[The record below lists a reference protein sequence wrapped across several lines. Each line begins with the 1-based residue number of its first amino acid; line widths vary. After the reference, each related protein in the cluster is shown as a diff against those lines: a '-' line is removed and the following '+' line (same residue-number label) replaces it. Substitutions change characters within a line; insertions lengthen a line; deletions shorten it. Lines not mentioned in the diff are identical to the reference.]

1 MKLTYRGISY
11 QSQSQAIKPSRLNS
25 ARSLS
30 KYLISN
36 HQDGNKIIIL
46 VRPMEFYTYRG
57 VSYTKNPIF
66 DSQTKLLL
74 DIEQQ

>member
-1 MKLTYRGISY
+1 MKLTYRGVSY
-11 QSQSQAIKPSRLNS
+11 QSQSQAIKPSRLNP
-25 ARSLS
+25 ARYLS

-36 HQDGNKIIIL
+36 HQDGNKIIL
-46 VRPMEFYTYRG
+46 VRPIQFYTYRG
-57 VSYTKNPIF
+57 VSYTKNSIF